1 VAQARSRYREHLSE
15 RRQSV
20 SRAARAE
27 TMKIGVNLTEEEAEA
42 FKARKELELASM
54 CGGEWCV
61 DVYRSGGR

>member
-1 VAQARSRYREHLSE
+1 VAQARIRYRKNLSE

-20 SRAARAE
+20 IRAGRAKS
-27 TMKIGVNLTEEEAEA
+27 MKLGVNLTEEEAEA
-42 FKARKELELASM
+42 FKARKELERASI